1 MDYKWTCQSAAVF
14 DVCIFSYQLNFT
26 RAICPAALFVIG
38 GLPEMKWLH
47 LQNGKGWAKDHAV
60 SHLLL
65 PTILLT
71 GNSLREYWWRFKFKL
86 WLREVGCMS
95 SSCPLSY
102 LVIQGACLF
111 ISVLMQ
117 GLWRI
122 AHTVSCF
129 SASEYLWFVHTTKKS
144 PVYTGVIERRHYI
157 KLNEM
162 RLGYFSLGIY
172 GQFYFQ
178 LYSNRKIILL
188 GWSSCQLNNKAIVIL
203 GSGVCILF
211 HFHSTVLSVQHPWL
225 HLSVSTVTNKELN
238 SNKQTRRRMRVLVR
252 ILS

>member
-1 MDYKWTCQSAAVF
+1 MFASFRTSWILQGQSALLHCLSLG
-14 DVCIFSYQLNFT
+14 VC
-26 RAICPAALFVIG
+26 RR
-38 GLPEMKWLH
+38 W
-47 LQNGKGWAKDHAV
+47 NGCIYRMEKDEQKTM
-60 SHLLL
+60 LLV
-65 PTILLT
+65 TSFCLL
-71 GNSLREYWWRFKFKL
+71 SCLRETHSESTDEGSNSSCGWEKWGVCL
-86 WLREVGCMS
+86 PPVHWATWLFRVHVS
-95 SSCPLSY
+95 SSLYWCRAYGELLILCLAFRPVNTFDLSTQ
-102 LVIQGACLF
+102 L
-111 ISVLMQ
+111 
-117 GLWRI
+117 
-122 AHTVSCF
+122 
-129 SASEYLWFVHTTKKS
+129 KKT

-238 SNKQTRRRMRVLVR
+238 SNKQTRRRMRVPVR